1 MHAVNQ
7 LHTHTVFTGNIPS
20 FVNTRSTNGNRIRKR
35 KEGKYNKSLYSS
47 AVSQNSVFY
56 VLSMR
61 LASVLCSEGKET
73 SLRNSTPAEIGSKIS
88 QLLQIS
94 SAQCKQKASLYF
106 SGTRLWQ
113 VPHTDQT
120 FLNKSEEPSHGV
132 YIQIK
137 ITFHCVEKKNN
148 QYVYQSPMLRWA
160 LLKQFFLGKTA
171 WRQPEPT
178 TPTAEAPG
186 WCSSTAIT
194 ATASIVKGYVK

>member
-7 LHTHTVFTGNIPS
+7 RHTAHTLLTGNIPS
-20 FVNTRSTNGNRIRKR
+20 FVNTKSTNGNRTRKR
-35 KEGKYNKSLYSS
+35 KEGKYNKSLHSS
-47 AVSQNSVFY
+47 ALSQNSVFY

-73 SLRNSTPAEIGSKIS
+73 SLRHSTPAKIGSKIS

-113 VPHTDQT
+113 VVHTDQT
-120 FLNKSEEPSHGV
+120 FLNKSKEPSPAI
-132 YIQIK
+132 YIKIK

-148 QYVYQSPMLRWA
+148 Q
-160 LLKQFFLGKTA
+160 
-171 WRQPEPT
+171 
-178 TPTAEAPG
+178 
-186 WCSSTAIT
+186 
-194 ATASIVKGYVK
+194 